1 MQIKLNV
8 KSQASS
14 CCSPSP
20 EPITTTCCGST
31 EQTSND
37 TSSNEITYQLN
48 KQYPVAIIGAGP
60 VGLAAAAHL
69 AVAGESFIVLEKG
82 TDVAENIKSWQH
94 VRLFSPW
101 QYNIDKAAKELL
113 QKRGWEMPQD
123 DQLPTGQEIREHYLQ
138 PLANIPDIKPFI
150 SFNTTVVSISKK
162 NHDKMKSANRDQ
174 APFVLYIEQNGETKR
189 ILASA
194 VIDATGTWT
203 QPNPILSDSVWT
215 IAEKQ
220 LANAIFYGI
229 PNVDEL
235 KARYSGKRVAV
246 VGGGHS
252 AINTILELEK
262 LVDVEIAWILRK
274 KRVEDAYGG
283 EDKDALAARG
293 ELGSRIHKLV
303 DEGKVSVYTP
313 FYIQELEQTASGIVI
328 KGEGKN
334 GEQQIPAVDEIIA
347 NTGSRPDFTFLKEI
361 RLSIDSAVESV
372 EALAPLIDPNEH
384 SCGTVRPHGELE
396 LRQPEAGFYI
406 VGMKSY
412 GRAPTFL
419 MATGYEQ
426 VRSIV
431 AYLTGNIEAARKVEL
446 DLPETGVCSLDL
458 NSTSTTTN
466 CC

>member
-1 MQIKLNV
+1 MEIKLTV
-8 KSQASS
+8 KSQTSS
-14 CCSPSP
+14 CCSATP
-20 EPITTTCCGST
+20 EPTTTCCGPT
-31 EQTSND
+31 EQTKKE
-37 TSSNEITYQLN
+37 TSSNELAFHLN
-48 KQYPVAIIGAGP
+48 KQYPVAILGAGP

-82 TDVAENIKSWQH
+82 ADVAKNIKSWQH

-101 QYNIDKAAKELL
+101 QYNVDKAAKELL
-113 QKRGWEMPQD
+113 QKHGWKMPQEN
-123 DQLPTGQEIREHYLQ
+123 QLPTGQEIREHYLQ
-138 PLANIPDIKPFI
+138 PLANIPEIKPFI
-150 SFNTTVVSISKK
+150 SFNTTVVGISKK

-174 APFVLYIEQNGETKR
+174 APFVLYIEQDDETKQ

-194 VIDATGTWT
+194 IIDATGTWT
-203 QPNPILSDSVWT
+203 QPNPILSDNVWT
-215 IAEKQ
+215 KAEKQ
-220 LANAIFYGI
+220 LANNIFYGI

-235 KARYSGKRVAV
+235 KNRYSGKHVAV

-262 LVDVEIAWILRK
+262 LKDVEITWILRK
-274 KRVEDAYGG
+274 KHVEDAYGG

-293 ELGSRIHKLV
+293 ELGSRIHNLV
-303 DEGKVSVYTP
+303 DEGKVKVYTP
-313 FYIQELEQTASGIVI
+313 FYIQNLEQTKDGIII
-328 KGEGKN
+328 KGEDPD
-334 GEQQIPAVDEIIA
+334 GEQQLPVVDEIIS
-347 NTGSRPDFTFLKEI
+347 NTGSRPDFSFLTEI
-361 RLSIDSAVESV
+361 RLSIDAAVESV
-372 EALAPLIDPNEH
+372 ETLAPLIDPNEH

-431 AYLTGNIEAARKVEL
+431 AYLTGDIEASRKVEL

-458 NSTSTTTN
+458 SASNTKTT